1 MANWLEYLITLQIF
15 DLAVFNFCP
24 ALNMPF
30 LRTKQDEGGECMS
43 PCKRPK
49 GSIQSELLHVTL
61 TMATIYDEALV
72 ERVQDLLTSK
82 PPAALSIL
90 FSPGVLSISALP
102 SDRPCQELFNYSIY
116 RVLRRVHG
124 QFNGRAESLPQNSI
138 ETDCSRP
145 TL

>member
-30 LRTKQDEGGECMS
+30 LRTKQEEGGECMS

-82 PPAALSIL
+82 STCSTIN
-90 FSPGVLSISALP
+90 SVLT
-102 SDRPCQELFNYSIY
+102 
-116 RVLRRVHG
+116 RRVEHIG
-124 QFNGRAESLPQNSI
+124 IAVR
-138 ETDCSRP
+138 
-145 TL
+145 